1 MPSLPIHWI
10 VARAYCQATEDE
22 GLVAEALSAAVS
34 GGTPS
39 DERIE
44 GQFGNSVVVLS
55 RRIEHAADLRA
66 TWDRW
71 THANLPRE
79 VLRDLDGRVDDD
91 GVLHFRL
98 DKQEAAQGQL
108 RLRREADA
116 IDVRVK
122 LKAYPAKPEEIR
134 RVAQILFSEAV

>member
-22 GLVAEALSAAVS
+22 GLVAEALSTAVS
-34 GGTPS
+34 GGTRS
-39 DERIE
+39 DERVE
-44 GQFGNSVVVLS
+44 GQFGNAVLVLS
-55 RRIEHAADLRA
+55 RRVEHAEDLRA

-71 THANLPRE
+71 AEAKLPRDL
-79 VLRDLDGRVDDD
+79 LRELDSRVDDD

-116 IDVRVK
+116 IDVKVK

-134 RVAQILFSEAV
+134 RVARALVSEAV

>member
-1 MPSLPIHWI
+1 MPSLPVHWI

-22 GLVAEALSAAVS
+22 DLVAEAVSAAVS

-39 DERIE
+39 EERVE
-44 GQFGNSVVVLS
+44 GQFGSSVMVLS
-55 RRIEHAADLRA
+55 RRVEHAADLRA

-71 THANLPRE
+71 TQADLPRE
-79 VLRDLDGRVDDD
+79 LLRDLDDRLDDD

-98 DKQEAAQGQL
+98 DKQKAAQGQL

-116 IDVRVK
+116 IDVKVK

-134 RVAQILFSEAV
+134 RVARALVSEAG

>member
-22 GLVAEALSAAVS
+22 GLVAEAVSAAVS
-34 GGTPS
+34 GGTAS
-39 DERIE
+39 EERVE
-44 GQFGNSVVVLS
+44 GQFGNSVAVLS
-55 RRIEHAADLRA
+55 RRVEHAAELRA

-71 THANLPRE
+71 TEAKLPRDL
-79 VLRDLDGRVDDD
+79 LRDLDGRVDDD

-98 DKQEAAQGQL
+98 DKQEAAQGQI

-116 IDVRVK
+116 IDVKVK

-134 RVAQILFSEAV
+134 RVARVLVSEAA